1 VPGPA
6 RMVPRF
12 AVRTINLILHVT
24 LANLGAGESG
34 PTALD
39 AAAFAYL
46 HVLLHAEVDLRI
58 EVARRVNLIHWEQR
72 IHERVCAAFVPYS
85 VSK

>member
-1 VPGPA
+1 VGQHEWFLGSPYVLLIRLYVTPA
-6 RMVPRF
+6 D
-12 AVRTINLILHVT
+12 
-24 LANLGAGESG
+24 LGAGQSG

-46 HVLLHAEVDLRI
+46 HVLLHAEDDLRI
-58 EVARRVNLIHWEQR
+58 EVARRVNLVHWEQR

-85 VSK
+85 ASQ